1 MSAKP
6 DFTHLHV
13 HSEFSLLDGMSN
25 LEALM
30 EETKRLGMD
39 SIALTDHGALYGSV
53 QFVQA
58 AKQFGIKPIIGVE
71 TYVARR
77 GMRDKEGKA
86 DQQPFHL
93 IALATSGTGYR
104 NLCRVVTDA
113 HLDGLYYK
121 PRTDHEHLARHAE
134 GLVGL
139 SGCLNGEI
147 ARALEVD
154 DWEHARALA
163 GKYGEIFGKGRFF
176 LEVQDHGLPEQRR
189 LNEQLFRLAPEV
201 GLPLVLTNDLHYVR
215 ADQRD
220 AHDVLLC
227 IGTASNLETPGRM
240 KFGSGDFYLKSP
252 EQMAALFPDR
262 PELLKNTRLIAEMVD
277 FNLELDT
284 LRLPNIEVPAGE
296 DVNSWLRK
304 EATRGLTQRYG
315 TPSDIA
321 RERLEYELGI
331 IIKMGYAAYF
341 LIVADFVRFAREQG
355 IATTCRGSAPGS
367 IVTYTLGITPVD
379 PLHYELPFERFLNVE
394 RVTMPDIDV
403 DFEDGR
409 RDEVLRYVSQKYGED
424 RVAQIITFGT
434 MAARASI
441 RDVGRVLGKSYSEVD
456 RIAKS
461 VPAQKDIS
469 LAKARKDPEF
479 AAYADGTEYG
489 QLIGLAEQLEGV
501 VRNASTH
508 AAGVVISREPLTE
521 IMALQRATNSE
532 GVMTQIEMHGVEAL
546 GLLKFDFLGLANL
559 TILRTAVDRIGE
571 TRGIEIDLDKIPLDD
586 AKTFALLASG
596 ETTGVFQ
603 LESPGMRRYIKELR
617 PTSVFDIAAMV
628 ALYRPGPMASIPTYI
643 RRKHGKEAVTYPHP
657 LLEPVLKRTHG
668 IFVFQE
674 DVMAASV
681 ALAGFSGAEADTLG
695 WAIRKKKEDVLE
707 SVRADFYKGA
717 ATRGVNRG
725 AVEQVFKLME
735 PFAEYGF
742 NKAHATCYGLIAYQ
756 TAYLKANYTV
766 EYMTSV
772 LNAFR
777 SKEEKVAA
785 AIAECR
791 RLGIPVLPPD
801 VDFSNLD
808 FEPEG
813 EAIRFGLLGIKNVG
827 ATAAESIVAAREAG
841 EQAASLQE
849 FCERIDLRL
858 ANKRVLEALAK
869 VGALRR
875 FGHPAQILLALDDA
889 ISGGSSAQRER
900 AAGQVGLF
908 DAMPE
913 LAGAGIPAL
922 PHVTEASTR
931 ERLRWERELMGVY
944 LSDHPMNALAPA
956 MQPYVGTFVG
966 DFSDESYSD
975 ETATLGAIVLSI
987 RQMVTK
993 KGASMAIVTVEDL
1006 TGSMEVVVFPQVWE
1020 STKSS
1025 WIEGEG
1031 ILIAGR
1037 TEQRGEEWEVLVESV
1052 IPWEEASRLSAEAV
1066 RSKLTVSSGGR
1077 RYAKRSVAPLPNGG
1091 IPAGM
1096 VPEGM
1101 ETNAP
1106 LMPERA
1112 PVEFDAA
1119 APAESPPAE
1128 PLVGAMSNPDPVEIP
1143 ADAVLHIKFKARQSV
1158 EETIRAMEIVKGE
1171 LRSRPGATRVVVHI
1185 PQAGGAQLL
1194 PMEQRSGVAWDAGL
1208 PAILRDRVGGD
1219 GIELELISPAT

>member
-1 MSAKP
+1 MLFRS
-6 DFTHLHV
+6 
-13 HSEFSLLDGMSN
+13 
-25 LEALM
+25 
-30 EETKRLGMD
+30 
-39 SIALTDHGALYGSV
+39 
-53 QFVQA
+53 
-58 AKQFGIKPIIGVE
+58 
-71 TYVARR
+71 
-77 GMRDKEGKA
+77 
-86 DQQPFHL
+86 
-93 IALATSGTGYR
+93 
-104 NLCRVVTDA
+104 
-113 HLDGLYYK
+113 LDGLYYK
-121 PRTDHEHLARHAE
+121 PRTDHEPLARHAE
-134 GLVGL
+134 GLIGL

-154 DWEHARALA
+154 DWEHARSLA
-163 GKYGEIFGKGRFF
+163 GRYGEIFGAGRFF
-176 LEVQDHGLPEQRR
+176 LEIQDHGLPEQRR

-262 PELLKNTRLIAEMVD
+262 PELLRNTRLIAEMVE
-277 FNLELDT
+277 FELELGKT
-284 LRLPNIEVPAGE
+284 RVPDIAVPEGE
-296 DVNSWLRK
+296 TVESWLTK
-304 EATRGLTQRYG
+304 EAERGLERRYG
-315 TPSDIA
+315 TPSEAA
-321 RERLEYELGI
+321 RARLAYELGVI
-331 IIKMGYAAYF
+331 VQMGYAAYF

-367 IVTYTLGITPVD
+367 IVTYALGITPVD
-379 PLHYELPFERFLNVE
+379 PLHYELPFERFLNQD
-394 RVTMPDIDV
+394 RVTMPDIDI

-409 RDEVLRYVSQKYGED
+409 RDEVIRYVSQKYGED

-441 RDVGRVLGKSYSEVD
+441 RDVGRVLGKSYGEVD

-461 VPAQKDIS
+461 VPPQLNITLAQ
-469 LAKARKDPEF
+469 ARKFPEF
-479 AAYADGTEYG
+479 AAYAEGAEHG
-489 QLIGLAEQLEGV
+489 RLIALAEQLEGV

-532 GVMTQIEMHGVEAL
+532 GVMTQIEMHGVEEL

-559 TILRTAVDRIGE
+559 TILRTAVDRIRE

-596 ETTGVFQ
+596 ETTGIFQ

-617 PTSVFDIAAMV
+617 PTSVFDLAAMV
-628 ALYRPGPMASIPTYI
+628 ALYRPGPMANIPTYI
-643 RRKHGKEAVTYPHP
+643 RRKHGQEAVAYLHP
-657 LLEPVLKRTHG
+657 LLEPFLKRTFG
-668 IFVFQE
+668 VFVYQE
-674 DVMAASV
+674 DIMAAAV
-681 ALAGFSGAEADTLG
+681 ALGGFSGGKADTLG
-695 WAIRKKKEDVLE
+695 YAVRKKKKKVLDGLKQE
-707 SVRADFYKGA
+707 LVAGA
-717 ATRGVNRG
+717 AERGVAR
-725 AVEQVFKLME
+725 ATIDKVFEAFE
-735 PFAEYGF
+735 PFTDYGF

-791 RLGIPVLPPD
+791 RLGITVLPPD
-801 VDFSNLD
+801 VDFSGLD

-827 ATAAESIVAAREAG
+827 AGAAESIVAARETG
-841 EQAASLQE
+841 DPAASLQE
-849 FCERIDLRL
+849 LCERIDLRL

-889 ISGGSSAQRER
+889 IAGGSSAQRER
-900 AAGQVGLF
+900 AVGQVGLF

-913 LAGAGIPAL
+913 LAGAGIVSL
-922 PHVTEASTR
+922 PNAAEASTR

-956 MQPYVGTFVG
+956 MQPYVDTMIG
-966 DFSDESYSD
+966 DFDEESFAD
-975 ETATLGAIVLSI
+975 ETATLGAIVQSI
-987 RQMVTK
+987 RPMVTK
-993 KGASMAIVTVEDL
+993 KGTSMAIVTIEDL
-1006 TGSMEVVVFPQVWE
+1006 TGSMEAVVFSQVWE
-1020 STKSS
+1020 ATKDA
-1025 WIEGEG
+1025 WVEGEG
-1031 ILIAGR
+1031 VLVAGR
-1037 TEQRGEEWEVLVESV
+1037 ADQRGEQWSLLVESV
-1052 IPWEEASRLSAEAV
+1052 LPWEEASRLSAEAI
-1066 RSKLTVSSGGR
+1066 RSKLVVSGNGR
-1077 RYAKRSVAPLPNGG
+1077 GHQRRGTAPSRSGG
-1091 IPAGM
+1091 IPKGL
-1096 VPEGM
+1096 VPEGID
-1101 ETNAP
+1101 
-1106 LMPERA
+1106 LRA
-1112 PVEFDAA
+1112 PILRESAPDEYEGDVPQGAPTIEPRAD
-1119 APAESPPAE
+1119 APAR
-1128 PLVGAMSNPDPVEIP
+1128 PDAVEIP
-1143 ADAVLHIKFKARQSV
+1143 PDAVLHIRFKARQSI

-1171 LRSRPGATRVVVHI
+1171 LRSRPGGTRVVVHI

-1194 PMEQRSGVAWDAGL
+1194 PMEQRRGVAWDAGL
-1208 PAILRDRVGGD
+1208 PAILRDRVGGE
-1219 GIELELISPAT
+1219 GIELELVSSGI

>member
-1 MSAKP
+1 VSAKP

-25 LEALM
+25 LDALM

-58 AKQFGIKPIIGVE
+58 AAKHGIKPIIGVE

-93 IALATSGTGYR
+93 IALATSDAGYR
-104 NLCRVVTDA
+104 NLCRIVTDA

-163 GKYGEIFGKGRFF
+163 GRYGEIFGKGRFF

-262 PELLKNTRLIAEMVD
+262 PELLKNSRLIAEMVD
-277 FNLELDT
+277 FTLELGT

-304 EATRGLTQRYG
+304 EATRGLIQRYG
-315 TPSDIA
+315 TPSELA

-461 VPAQKDIS
+461 VPAQNNIS
-469 LAKARKDPEF
+469 LKDARKSPEF

-559 TILRTAVDRIGE
+559 TILRTAVDRIRE

-657 LLEPVLKRTHG
+657 LLEPVLKRTQG

-707 SVRADFYKGA
+707 SVRANFYQGA

-801 VDFSNLD
+801 VDHSNLD

-813 EAIRFGLLGIKNVG
+813 EAIRFGLLGVKNVG
-827 ATAAESIVAAREAG
+827 ATAAESIVAAREVG
-841 EQAASLQE
+841 EPAASLQE

-875 FGHPAQILLALDDA
+875 FGHPAQVLLALDDA
-889 ISGGSSAQRER
+889 ISGASSAQRER

-956 MQPYVGTFVG
+956 MQPFVSTLVG
-966 DFSDESYSD
+966 DFSDESYHD
-975 ETATLGAIVLSI
+975 ETATLGAIVLNI

-993 KGASMAIVTVEDL
+993 KGAPMAIVTVEDL
-1006 TGSMEVVVFPQVWE
+1006 TGSMEVVVFSQVWE
-1020 STKSS
+1020 TTKSS

-1037 TEQRGEEWEVLVESV
+1037 TEQRGEEWNVLVESV
-1052 IPWEEASRLSAEAV
+1052 VPWEEASRLSAEAV

-1077 RYAKRSVAPLPNGG
+1077 RYPRRTAAPPPHGG

-1096 VPEGM
+1096 VPEGI
-1101 ETNAP
+1101 ELSTP
-1106 LMPERA
+1106 LMPEVA
-1112 PVEFDAA
+1112 PVEFDAPVPTQDSSA
-1119 APAESPPAE
+1119 G
-1128 PLVGAMSNPDPVEIP
+1128 PLAGAVSNPDPVEIP

-1158 EETIRAMEIVKGE
+1158 EETIRTMEIVKGE

-1219 GIELELISPAT
+1219 GIELELISPAP

>member
-1 MSAKP
+1 VSAKP

-53 QFVQA
+53 QFVQE
-58 AKQFGIKPIIGVE
+58 AKKHGIKPIIGVE

-93 IALATSGTGYR
+93 IALATSATGYR
-104 NLCRVVTDA
+104 NLCRIVTDA

-121 PRTDHEHLARHAE
+121 PRTDHDHLARHAD

-252 EQMAALFPDR
+252 AQMAALFPDR

-277 FNLELDT
+277 FNLELGTTRVPD
-284 LRLPNIEVPAGE
+284 IEVPAGE
-296 DVNSWLRK
+296 NVETWLTK
-304 EATRGLTQRYG
+304 EAERGLVRRFG
-315 TPSDIA
+315 TPSDAA
-321 RERLEYELGI
+321 RARLEYELNV

-367 IVTYTLGITPVD
+367 IVTYALGITPVD
-379 PLHYELPFERFLNVE
+379 PLHYELPFERFLNQD
-394 RVTMPDIDV
+394 RVTMPDIDI

-409 RDEVLRYVSQKYGED
+409 RDEVIRYVSQKYGED

-461 VPAQKDIS
+461 VPALLNIS
-469 LAKARKDPEF
+469 LAQARKSPEF
-479 AAYADGTEYG
+479 AAYADGTEYS

-559 TILRTAVDRIGE
+559 TILRTAVDRIRE

-596 ETTGVFQ
+596 ETTGIFQ

-617 PTSVFDIAAMV
+617 PTSVYDLAAMV
-628 ALYRPGPMASIPTYI
+628 ALYRPGPMANIPTYI
-643 RRKHGKEAVTYPHP
+643 RRKHGQEAVTYLHP
-657 LLEPVLKRTHG
+657 LLEPFLKRTYG
-668 IFVFQE
+668 VFVYQE
-674 DVMAASV
+674 DIMAAAS
-681 ALAGFSGAEADTLG
+681 ALGGFSGPKADTLG
-695 WAIRKKKEDVLE
+695 YAVRKKKEDVLAGLKQE
-707 SVRADFYKGA
+707 FITSA
-717 ATRGVNRG
+717 AERGVAR
-725 AVEQVFKLME
+725 ATIDKVFEAFE
-735 PFAEYGF
+735 PFANYGF

-813 EAIRFGLLGIKNVG
+813 EAIRFGLLGVKNVG

-944 LSDHPMNALAPA
+944 LSDHPMNALAPV

-966 DFSDESYSD
+966 DFSDESYRD

-1037 TEQRGEEWEVLVESV
+1037 TEQRGEDWSVLVESV
-1052 IPWEEASRLSAEAV
+1052 VPWEEASRLSADAV

-1101 ETNAP
+1101 EASAP

-1112 PVEFDAA
+1112 PAEFDAA
-1119 APAESPPAE
+1119 VAVEAPPAE
-1128 PLVGAMSNPDPVEIP
+1128 PLAGAMSNPDPAEIP
-1143 ADAVLHIKFKARQSV
+1143 AGAVLHIKFKARQSV

-1171 LRSRPGATRVVVHI
+1171 LRARPGATRVVVHI
-1185 PQAGGAQLL
+1185 PQGGGAQLL
-1194 PMEQRSGVAWDAGL
+1194 PMEQRNGVAWDAGL

-1219 GIELELISPAT
+1219 GIELELISPTI